1 MSQDSIFLSK
11 DELKSFTG
19 AVRRSLICSHLEMRG
34 IPYDLN
40 RKLDVVVLR
49 EEVKNFLSGNGGSG
63 GPPKGGPRCGGSK
76 GKKLNF

>member
-19 AVRRSLICSHLEMRG
+19 AVHRSLICSHLEMRG

-40 RKLDVVVLR
+40 RNMDVIVLR
-49 EEVKNFLSGNGGSG
+49 DEVKNFLSGNGV
-63 GPPKGGPRCGGSK
+63 PRGRSRK

>member
-19 AVRRSLICSHLEMRG
+19 AVHRSLICSHLEMRG

-40 RKLDVVVLR
+40 RNMDVIVLR
-49 EEVKNFLSGNGGSG
+49 DEVKSFLSGSGGSSIG
-63 GPPKGGPRCGGSK
+63 GPKGGSPK
-76 GKKLNF
+76 GKKLNL

>member
-11 DELKSFTG
+11 DELKNFTG
-19 AVRRSLICSHLEMRG
+19 AVHRSLICSHLEMRG

-40 RKLDVVVLR
+40 RNMDVIVLR
-49 EEVKNFLSGNGGSG
+49 DEVKNFLSGNGG
-63 GPPKGGPRCGGSK
+63 PRGGGSK

>member
-19 AVRRSLICSHLEMRG
+19 AVHRSLICSHLEMRG

-40 RKLDVVVLR
+40 RNMDVIVLR
-49 EEVKNFLSGNGGSG
+49 DEVKSFLSGSGGFCGSSNGG
-63 GPPKGGPRCGGSK
+63 PKGGSPK
-76 GKKLNF
+76 GKKLNL